1 MAGVAAASAP
11 SVAGQDVGRI
21 PQTTVGMPPGGPP
34 IRYATRSQQLA
45 YTVTGQAFG
54 ANITQPLVAVA
65 GFLTALI
72 VKIGTSG
79 FTSTAAV
86 VATADSPWNIIA
98 SLTLRD
104 ASGQPIYPAV
114 DGFGLFLINLY
125 SGMTGDGG
133 GQDPRTLPSFSAV
146 QLTSGAGAG
155 GFVIK
160 LWLPLEANSSAYC
173 ALPADNSAELPKL
186 FITLNSSAALY
197 TTPPSTLGTM
207 NVTVEE
213 EFLAV
218 PNNYPNWVPFDAGA
232 SHQWMLTTSG
242 NNPPN
247 AAAQRVQDQG
257 VGQFVCTK
265 IYVLRDG
272 NNVRQD
278 SFPTS
283 DLTWWIDNY
292 PYLFELS
299 DDRFDKMAKQFGT
312 GQVGFTGL
320 TRPAGVIAFTRRTS
334 LSGGLGAVLL
344 ADDLEAALVTTGST
358 KIEVGGTW
366 GTLSAQ
372 PASLTAYT
380 GMVFPG
386 PTGWPYG
393 SQVFGL
399 S

>member
-11 SVAGQDVGRI
+11 NLPAQDVGRI
-21 PQTTVGMPPGGPP
+21 PQTTVGMPAGGPP

-45 YTVTGQAFG
+45 YSVTGQAFG

-72 VKIGTSG
+72 VKVAAVGGTSTG
-79 FTSTAAV
+79 AT
-86 VATADSPWNIIA
+86 VATADAPWSAIGT
-98 SLTLRD
+98 LTLRD
-104 ASGQPIYPAV
+104 ASGQPIFPAV
-114 DGFGLFLINLY
+114 DGFGIFLINLY
-125 SGMTGDGG
+125 SGMAGNGG
-133 GQDPRTLPSFSAV
+133 AQDPRVLPSFSAIV
-146 QLTSGAGAG
+146 TASGAGSG
-155 GFVIK
+155 NFTMK
-160 LWLPLEANSSAYC
+160 LWLPLEANSSGYC

-186 FITLNSSAALY
+186 FITLGTSAAVY
-197 TTPPSTLGTM
+197 STAPTTLPTLT
-207 NVTVEE
+207 VTVEE

-232 SHQWMLTTSG
+232 SAQWMLTVSG

-257 VGQFVCTK
+257 VGQFVHSK
-265 IYVLRDG
+265 IYVLRDST
-272 NNVRQD
+272 NARID
-278 SFPTS
+278 SFPSS

-299 DDRFDKMAKQFGT
+299 DDRFDKLAKEFFVGT
-312 GQVGFTGL
+312 SVFQA
-320 TRPAGVIAFTRRTS
+320 RPAGVIAYTRRSS
-334 LSGGLGAVLL
+334 LSTTLGEVTM
-344 ADDLEAALVTTGST
+344 ADDLEALLVTTGST
-358 KIEVGGTW
+358 KVEVGGTW
-366 GTLSAQ
+366 GTISNQ

-380 GMVFPG
+380 GLIFPG

>member
-1 MAGVAAASAP
+1 MAGPAAASAP
-11 SVAGQDVGRI
+11 NPAAQDVGRI

-34 IRYATRSQQLA
+34 VRYATRSQQLA
-45 YTVTGQAFG
+45 YSVTGQAFG

-72 VKIGTSG
+72 VKVQAVGG
-79 FTSTAAV
+79 TSTAAV
-86 VATADSPWNIIA
+86 VATADAPWSAIGT
-98 SLTLRD
+98 LTLRD

-125 SGMTGDGG
+125 SGMAGNGG
-133 GQDPRTLPSFSAV
+133 AQDPRVLPSFSAV
-146 QLTSGAGAG
+146 VLTSGAGAG
-155 GFVIK
+155 NFTMK
-160 LWLPLEANSSAYC
+160 LWLPLEANSSGYC
-173 ALPADNSAELPKL
+173 ALPGDNSAELPKL
-186 FITLNSSAALY
+186 FITMGTSAAVY
-197 TTPPSTLGTM
+197 STAPSTLPTLT
-207 NVTVEE
+207 VTVEE

-232 SHQWMLTTSG
+232 SHQWMLTVSG

-257 VGQFVCTK
+257 VGQFVMTK
-265 IYVLRDG
+265 IYTLRDST
-272 NNVRQD
+272 NARID
-278 SFPTS
+278 SFPSS

-299 DDRFDKMAKQFGT
+299 DDRFDKMAKEFFVGT
-312 GQVGFTGL
+312 SVFQA
-320 TRPAGVIAFTRRTS
+320 RPAGVIAYTRRSS
-334 LSGGLGAVLL
+334 LSTTLGEVTLS
-344 ADDLEAALVTTGST
+344 DDLEQALVTTGST
-358 KIEVGGTW
+358 KVEVGGTW
-366 GTLSAQ
+366 GTISNQ